1 MTYNVYE
8 AIWLINKCKTHS
20 CMVVCM
26 VLSARADWFAREWE
40 LTFRP
45 FCDIMTEISCLL
57 VYTKKIIDLQV
68 SESNGYLPSR
78 ERLG

>member
-1 MTYNVYE
+1 
-8 AIWLINKCKTHS
+8 
-20 CMVVCM
+20 M

-45 FCDIMTEISCLL
+45 FCDIMTEVSCLL
-57 VYTKKIIDLQV
+57 VYTKKIINLQV